1 MIKKTEATMRQ
12 ILICSPSEKP
22 RQALAG
28 EIRVLNIASEV
39 VETGDFAD
47 IPEYLNTERFSA
59 IVADEPTTEQR
70 TLLSAVCGGTPLFY
84 LTREPF
90 AADNAQTFQKPFRLS
105 VFLTALI
112 AAAAQFEQSDDAAFY
127 LGNWKFNFAAKT
139 LTFKDAE
146 IKLTEKE
153 ADLLNYLHRRDAP
166 VDRETLLRDIWGYGA
181 GVSTHT
187 LETHIYRLRQKLEKT
202 GITFLAGANDGYRLV
217 CSPERQYAP

>member
-1 MIKKTEATMRQ
+1 MRQ
-12 ILICSPSEKP
+12 ILICSPAEKP

-47 IPEYLNTERFSA
+47 IPEHLNAERFSA
-59 IVADEPTTEQR
+59 VVVDEPTAEQR
-70 TLLSAVCGGTPLFY
+70 ALLSGIGGETPLFY

-90 AADNAQTFQKPFRLS
+90 AGDGAQVFQKPFRLP

-112 AAAAQFEQSDDAAFY
+112 AAAAQFEQSDGAAFY
-127 LGNWKFNFAAKT
+127 LGKWKFSPAAKT

-153 ADLLNYLHRRDAP
+153 TDLLNYLRRRNAP

-202 GITFLAGANDGYRLV
+202 GIAFFAGNGDGYRLV
-217 CSPERQYAP
+217 CSPDASPSP